1 MDLKN
6 LDVVSAASA
15 ATRMDLRHP
24 VTGKPLT
31 YGPQDENTMYLLV
44 IGRDSEA
51 YRDNLRLILDK
62 HSRRQKA
69 RTSPLSAA
77 EAEQEGRELLAGTV
91 TGGKVFMGG
100 DELDVTQ
107 AVALELMAQPWIFE
121 QVSSFIEDRSN
132 FLLG

>member
-6 LDVVSAASA
+6 LDVVSAAGTA
-15 ATRMDLRHP
+15 VRMNLRHP

-31 YGPQDENTMYLLV
+31 YGEEDESTMYFMV

-62 HSRRQKA
+62 HARRQKS

-77 EAEQEGRELLAGTV
+77 EAEQEGRELLACTV
-91 TGGKVFMGG
+91 TGGKVFLGG
-100 DELDVTQ
+100 QELDVTQ
-107 AVALELMAQPWIFE
+107 PVALELMIQPWVFE
-121 QVSSFIEDRSN
+121 QVSSFVEDRSN
-132 FLLG
+132 FLPG